1 MILRG
6 CVALKRLIKL
16 IVLLSLLAIF
26 FSGCS
31 FKTVDEMYRL
41 PKRSEAFYDL
51 QVVMDAARAGLDYC
65 APLAG
70 EQRQTVQMAD
80 LDGDLEDEYLLFAKG
95 TSNFPLRILIFDKSE
110 DSYVHIDTIE
120 SSGSAFDVVEYVQ
133 MDEKPGMELVFGRQL
148 NDQVIR
154 SLSVYTFRDGQAQQ
168 LVSTNYSK
176 FLTAN
181 LNGDKYSE
189 LIVIRPGDSL
199 TDHGIVEMYSVED
212 SIMERSVEAS
222 MSAPVDNIKRLLV
235 GKLHNGQTAVYVASS
250 VGDSA
255 LVTDVYALVNDS
267 FTNVTFSNESGTSV
281 KTIRNYYVYA
291 EDIDSDGV
299 VELPCVI
306 PMKQLPRVGA
316 SASDQYLIRWY
327 AMTADGGEVDKRY
340 TYHNFVGGWYLEV
353 DSIISSRLTVAQRSS
368 DFDFYLWDEAGEI
381 ADHLMT
387 ISVFTGQNRLEQSAA
402 NGLLPIFSTESVVYA
417 VALEEFAE
425 DYGITVQKLKDT
437 FHLIRQDWKTGE
449 T

>member
-1 MILRG
+1 MKKVISYICSLILG
-6 CVALKRLIKL
+6 AM
-16 IVLLSLLAIF
+16 LL
-26 FSGCS
+26 SGCS
-31 FKTVDEMYRL
+31 FRTVDEMYRL
-41 PKRSEAFYDL
+41 PKRSEDYKEL
-51 QVVMDAARAGLDYC
+51 QIVIDTAMIGMEYC

-80 LDGDLEDEYLLFAKG
+80 LDGDLDDEYLLFAKG
-95 TSNFPLRILIFDKSE
+95 SFDFPLRILIFDKLE
-110 DSYVHIDTIE
+110 DTYIHIDTIE
-120 SSGSAFDVVEYVQ
+120 SNGSAFDLVEYIQ
-133 MDEKPGMELVFGRQL
+133 MDNQPGVELVVGRQL

-168 LVSTNYSK
+168 MVSTNYSK

-189 LIVIRPGDSL
+189 LVVIRPGVSQ
-199 TDHGIVEMYSVED
+199 TDNGIVELYSVENGN
-212 SIMERSVEAS
+212 MERSVEAN
-222 MSAPVDNIKRLLV
+222 MSASVDNIKRLLV
-235 GKLHNGQTAVYVASS
+235 GKLHNGQTAVYVASA

-255 LVTDVYALVNDS
+255 LVTDVYTLVNDM

-291 EDIDSDGV
+291 EDIDADGV
-299 VELPCVI
+299 VELPYVI
-306 PMKQLPRVGA
+306 SMKHLPTAGTA
-316 SASDQYLIRWY
+316 ADQYLIRWY

-353 DSIISSRLTVAQRSS
+353 DSALSSRLTVSQNGN
-368 DFDFYLWDEAGEI
+368 DFAFYLWDARGET
-381 ADHLMT
+381 AHKLMT
-387 ISVFTGQNRLEQSAA
+387 ISVLTGQNRQEQGAA
-402 NGLLPIFSTESVVYA
+402 DGRVAIYRTESVVYT
-417 VALEEFAE
+417 VALEDIAA
-425 DYGITVQKLKDT
+425 DYGITPQKLTDS

>member
-51 QVVMDAARAGLDYC
+51 QMVMDAARAGLDYC

-95 TSNFPLRILIFDKSE
+95 TSNFPLRILIFDKTE

-133 MDEKPGMELVFGRQL
+133 MDERPGMELVFGRQL

-154 SLSVYTFRDGQAQQ
+154 SLSVYTFRDGQAHQ

-212 SIMERSVEAS
+212 NIMERSVEAS

-368 DFDFYLWDEAGEI
+368 DFDFYLWDESGEI

-417 VALEEFAE
+417 VALEELAA

>member
-95 TSNFPLRILIFDKSE
+95 TSNFPLRILIFDKTE

-154 SLSVYTFRDGQAQQ
+154 SLSVYTFRDGQAHQ

-212 SIMERSVEAS
+212 NIMERSVEAS

-267 FTNVTFSNESGTSV
+267 FSNVTFSNESGTSV

-368 DFDFYLWDEAGEI
+368 DFDFYLWDESGEI

-417 VALEEFAE
+417 VALEELAA

>member
-95 TSNFPLRILIFDKSE
+95 TSNFPLRILIFDKTE

-133 MDEKPGMELVFGRQL
+133 MDERPGMELVFGRQL

-154 SLSVYTFRDGQAQQ
+154 SLSVYTFRDGQAHQ

-212 SIMERSVEAS
+212 NIMERSVEAS

-368 DFDFYLWDEAGEI
+368 DFDFYLWDESGEI

-417 VALEEFAE
+417 VALEELAE